1 MILGGTAIAAATG
14 WFFTGVT
21 FLTLAVGLVTIAAL
35 VGFLTTTEAA
45 EADAY
50 DYCLTTGAVFVA
62 GAGAVF
68 VAGAGAVFVA
78 GAGAVFV
85 KEVGYGA
92 VITEAFAYV
101 VFC

>member
-14 WFFTGVT
+14 GFFTGVT

-35 VGFLTTTEAA
+35 VGFLTTEAA

-50 DYCLTTGAVFVA
+50 DYCLTTGAVLVA
-62 GAGAVF
+62 GTGAVF
-68 VAGAGAVFVA
+68 VVGVATVFVE
-78 GAGAVFV
+78 
-85 KEVGYGA
+85 EVGYGA